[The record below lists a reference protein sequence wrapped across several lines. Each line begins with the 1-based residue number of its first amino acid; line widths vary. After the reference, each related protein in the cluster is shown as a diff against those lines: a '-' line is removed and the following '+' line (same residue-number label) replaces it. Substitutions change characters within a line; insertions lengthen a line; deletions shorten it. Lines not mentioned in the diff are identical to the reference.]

1 MNLAEPD
8 FTIELIGIANDAER
22 YLRQHRIPFLFIQG
36 WVVLDEDIFSES
48 LIANVI
54 TVGFELDSG
63 GGFTQQ
69 IVKLGGHRDIDEV
82 EV

>member
-1 MNLAEPD
+1 VNLAEPD

-48 LIANVI
+48 LIANV
-54 TVGFELDSG
+54 
-63 GGFTQQ
+63 
-69 IVKLGGHRDIDEV
+69 
-82 EV
+82 